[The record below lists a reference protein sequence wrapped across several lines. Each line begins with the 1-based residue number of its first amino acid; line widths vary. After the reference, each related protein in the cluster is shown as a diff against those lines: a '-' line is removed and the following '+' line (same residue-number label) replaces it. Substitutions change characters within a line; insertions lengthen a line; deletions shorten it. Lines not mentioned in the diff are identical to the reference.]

1 MLDKNRNILDAFLC
15 SIDGLKILF
24 KEKAARRELIL
35 VFFSILYIFFMQPD
49 TSLVIWLIVLPL
61 LILSFEA
68 LNTAI
73 EYICDKITLEK
84 SNKIKKAKD
93 LGSAAIFIAL
103 VAYGY
108 VILVDLSK
116 LF

>member
-1 MLDKNRNILDAFLC
+1 MLNKNRNILNAFLC
-15 SIDGLKILF
+15 SVDGLKILF
-24 KEKAARRELIL
+24 KEKAAKRELIL
-35 VFFSILYIFFMQPD
+35 FIFSIFYIFFMQPD
-49 TSLVIWLIVLPL
+49 KSLVIWLIVLPL
-61 LILSFEA
+61 LILSIEA

-93 LGSAAIFIAL
+93 LGSASIFIAL
-103 VAYGY
+103 VAYST

-116 LF
+116 FF